1 MKAFSSNNKLLSLF
15 IFVLSLKY
23 ILNDGC
29 PYKINKEDTDY
40 SYTATD
46 YLKGLSGN
54 EAKQKCFSLS
64 NYQNDNQLCC
74 YDSSNNKCYVNTSVT
89 DNNCPK
95 TTSKVFSNCGMAGV
109 YEPVTSETCTEIAL
123 VQGYCCFVKISGG
136 HTACIRTKEL
146 DKKNKN
152 AETDQIS
159 NYVKK
164 NGENL
169 KVESVICNGYF
180 LKLHLLLFILSLII
194 F

>member
-1 MKAFSSNNKLLSLF
+1 MKTFFSKNKLLSLLL
-15 IFVLSLKY
+15 FVISFKY

-29 PYKINKEDTDY
+29 AYKIKKEDTDY

-46 YLKGLSGN
+46 YLNGLSGN

-74 YDSSNNKCYVNTSVT
+74 YDSSKNECYVNTSTT
-89 DNNCPK
+89 DNKCP
-95 TTSKVFSNCGMAGV
+95 TTSSIVFNNCGMAGI

-123 VQGYCCFVKISGG
+123 VQGYCCFVTISDG

-146 DKKNKN
+146 GKNKDT
-152 AETDQIS
+152 ETEQIS

-169 KVESVICNGYF
+169 KVESVVCNGYF